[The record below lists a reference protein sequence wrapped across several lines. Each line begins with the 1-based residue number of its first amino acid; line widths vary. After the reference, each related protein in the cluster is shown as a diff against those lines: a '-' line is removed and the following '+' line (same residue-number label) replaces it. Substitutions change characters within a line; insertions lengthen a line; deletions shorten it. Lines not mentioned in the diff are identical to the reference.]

1 MEARWAIPGGVAVGH
16 PDSSRGT
23 AITTAQV
30 YSIDPLRDPRWQRLV
45 LKHAR
50 ASIFHTPA
58 WLEALRRTYS
68 YEPFVLTTCAPDS
81 ELQDGVVFCCVDSS
95 LTGRRLVSVP
105 FSDHCEPLVD
115 GPERLRNLLAS
126 LSGNQGTQRFKY
138 VEMRPVSSP
147 VEAATGFE
155 KANAFW
161 FHKIDLDPNLQELF
175 RSFHKD
181 CVQRKVLRAE
191 RENLSYHSGRSEP
204 LLKNFY
210 DLLLL
215 TRRRQQLPPQPL
227 SWFRNLID
235 CLGDSLTIRVAC
247 KNGRPVASILT
258 LRYRKVLVYKYG
270 CSDATQNHL
279 GGTQLLFWRAIEEA
293 KADGAREF
301 DLGRSDFDNP
311 GLITFKDRWG
321 SARSVLTYWRYPGRA
336 PEKHQ
341 SAWVMRMSRRILANM
356 PDALFTATGQLIY
369 RHLA

>member
-1 MEARWAIPGGVAVGH
+1 
-16 PDSSRGT
+16 
-23 AITTAQV
+23 
-30 YSIDPLRDPRWQRLV
+30 V

-50 ASIFHTPA
+50 ASVFHTPA
-58 WLEALRRTYS
+58 WLEALRRTYA
-68 YEPFVLTTCAPDS
+68 YESFAFTTCAPNS
-81 ELQDGVVFCCVDSS
+81 ELQDGVVFCCIDSI

-115 GPERLRNLLAS
+115 DPERLQHLLAS
-126 LSGNQGTQRFKY
+126 LHDNPGTQRFRY

-147 VEAATGFE
+147 LEAARGFE
-155 KANAFW
+155 KANTFW
-161 FHKIDLDPNLQELF
+161 FHKIDLDLNLQELF
-175 RSFHKD
+175 RRFHRD
-181 CVQRKVLRAE
+181 GVQRKVLRAE
-191 RENLSYHSGRSEP
+191 RENLSYQNGRSET

-227 SWFRNLID
+227 NWFRNLID

-258 LRYRKVLVYKYG
+258 LHYRDVVVYKYG

-301 DLGRSDFDNP
+301 DLGRSDCDNL
-311 GLITFKDRWG
+311 GLITFKDRLG

-336 PEKHQ
+336 PGKRQ
-341 SAWVMRMSRRILANM
+341 SAWVMRMSRWILANM
-356 PDALFTATGQLIY
+356 PDALLTATGQVIY
-369 RHLA
+369 RHLG